1 MEELLLI
8 FVVVLVMCVIAFND
22 SSSLCVLLPVGGLFA
37 YTMNVY
43 SQKKNSSV
51 SVPVE
56 NIVDDEPERDDIQNI
71 SEQMTTE
78 PKYDY
83 ITTQNKKAMD
93 DIYSDQKMNTIDH
106 KVSKFN
112 QRIGDRD
119 RNAII
124 AQIKGRRNPTM
135 EPYYRQELEDQGTV
149 RWWDNEDVMVRMVNP
164 NQMATIPH

>member
-37 YTMNVY
+37 YTMNAY

-51 SVPVE
+51 PVLVE
-56 NIVDDEPERDDIQNI
+56 NIVDDDSEQNNIHNI
-71 SEQMTTE
+71 SESMTAKT
-78 PKYDY
+78 KDDY
-83 ITTQNKKAMD
+83 IAIQNKKAMD

-119 RNAII
+119 RKAII
-124 AQIKGRRNPTM
+124 AQIKGRRNPSM

-149 RWWDNEDVMVRMVNP
+149 RWWDNEDVIVRMVNP
-164 NQMATIPH
+164 NQLATIPH

>member
-37 YTMNVY
+37 YTMSAY

-51 SVPVE
+51 STPIE
-56 NIVDDEPERDDIQNI
+56 NIVDDEPEQNNIQNM
-71 SEQMTTE
+71 SEPMAIE
-78 PKYDY
+78 PTDDY
-83 ITTQNKKAMD
+83 IATQNKKAMD

-119 RNAII
+119 RRAII
-124 AQIKGRRNPTM
+124 TQIKGRRNPTM
-135 EPYYRQELEDQGTV
+135 EPYYRQEMEDQGTV
-149 RWWDNEDVMVRMVNP
+149 RWWDNEDVMVRMVNS